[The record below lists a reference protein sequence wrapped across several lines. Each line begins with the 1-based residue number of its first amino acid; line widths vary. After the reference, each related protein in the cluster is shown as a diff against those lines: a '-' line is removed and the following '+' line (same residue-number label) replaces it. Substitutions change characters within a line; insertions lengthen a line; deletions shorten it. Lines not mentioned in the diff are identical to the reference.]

1 MTIDEKRSYI
11 LNNIKNKAFCI
22 EYLDWFINL
31 RLFDVSNI
39 ADIKRGK
46 AWKLTDDGI
55 IIACKWKKQE
65 TYGSYF
71 VEYRN
76 LIINTMLKYVY
87 FSSKDPFKAEWAQ
100 RMVLSSGFHWYSRE
114 LDHRPGCLREF
125 KTTDKCLTSNPNWYA
140 TQYEISIEK
149 LESLFGLKFVREDNM
164 PCWTGEVLASGFN
177 KKEKAM
183 KKTEAKEQLEKLQV
197 EVDRLREIVEQ
208 EDKKPWRADDN
219 GEYYFISG
227 GGRVARGLDLS
238 YDIDDQRYAK
248 GNYFQTEE
256 EVKALLIYKVLN
268 DKWHYWVAGVNDK
281 PNEIPE
287 GCEYCIGGSWL
298 DEGND
303 PRTWDY
309 KTRRWPKHS

>member
-1 MTIDEKRSYI
+1 MVAKGYGFTLDFGTLGHVEPIRNSAGEPFRVDGYPLELKVLYNLPTPRD
-11 LNNIKNKAFCI
+11 NI
-22 EYLDWFINL
+22 
-31 RLFDVSNI
+31 
-39 ADIKRGK
+39 
-46 AWKLTDDGI
+46 
-55 IIACKWKKQE
+55 
-65 TYGSYF
+65 
-71 VEYRN
+71 
-76 LIINTMLKYVY
+76 
-87 FSSKDPFKAEWAQ
+87 
-100 RMVLSSGFHWYSRE
+100 
-114 LDHRPGCLREF
+114 
-125 KTTDKCLTSNPNWYA
+125 
-140 TQYEISIEK
+140 
-149 LESLFGLKFVREDNM
+149 
-164 PCWTGEVLASGFN
+164 N

-183 KKTEAKEQLEKLQV
+183 RKTEAKEQLEKLQV

-287 GCEYCIGGSWL
+287 GCEFCIGGSWL

-309 KTRRWPKHS
+309 MTRRWPKHS